1 MKGERMRT
9 SERILQEVKKAVI
22 GKDELLEKILMAILA
37 NGHILMEDMPG
48 VGKTTIARAFADAMQ
63 LDCRRMQFTVDVLPA
78 DVTGFSVIDPQTGK
92 TQIRKGAVFTNLFLA
107 DEINRTS
114 SRTQAALLEVMEEG
128 SVSVDGITMT
138 LEQPFLVIATQNPYG
153 SAGTQQLPESQ
164 LDRFMIRL
172 EIGYP
177 QEHDEIEILKRKQN
191 PQSYRVQCVAQRTQ
205 ILEMQKACREVFVHD
220 SLYHYIIQLLQATRN
235 NQRIYRGA
243 SPRAGV
249 ALLDMSKACAL
260 LQGRD
265 YVVSED
271 IQNVFVDTIAH
282 RILMQP
288 SHSIDAAAAKDA
300 LTQLLHHI
308 QPPHTRR
315 KGL

>member
-1 MKGERMRT
+1 MRT
-9 SERILQEVKKAVI
+9 SELILQEVKKAVI

-48 VGKTTIARAFADAMQ
+48 VGKTTIARAFADAMH
-63 LDCRRMQFTVDVLPA
+63 LDCRRMQFTIDVLPA
-78 DVTGFSVIDPQTGK
+78 DVTGFSVIDPETGK
-92 TQIRKGAVFTNLFLA
+92 TRIRKGAVFTNLFLA

-128 SVSVDGITMT
+128 SVSVDGVTMK

-177 QEHDEIEILKRKQN
+177 SEQDEIEILKRKQKLE
-191 PQSYRVQCVAQRTQ
+191 SYTVQRVAQCTQ

-235 NQRIYRGA
+235 NRRIYRGA

-249 ALLDMSKACAL
+249 SLMDMSKACAFMH
-260 LQGRD
+260 GRD
-265 YVVSED
+265 YVVPQD
-271 IQNVFVDTIAH
+271 IQQVFIDTIAH
-282 RILMQP
+282 RMLMQP
-288 SHSIDAAAAKDA
+288 THTADAAAAGEA
-300 LTQLLHHI
+300 LQEILQQI

>member
-138 LEQPFLVIATQNPYG
+138 LEQPFLVIATQKSLRLCRNTAAPG
-153 SAGTQQLPESQ
+153 ESAGP
-164 LDRFMIRL
+164 FMIRL

-191 PQSYRVQCVAQRTQ
+191 PQSYRVPV
-205 ILEMQKACREVFVHD
+205 
-220 SLYHYIIQLLQATRN
+220 
-235 NQRIYRGA
+235 
-243 SPRAGV
+243 
-249 ALLDMSKACAL
+249 CAAHPYSGNAEG
-260 LQGRD
+260 LQGGVCTRFPL
-265 YVVSED
+265 SL
-271 IQNVFVDTIAH
+271 H
-282 RILMQP
+282 
-288 SHSIDAAAAKDA
+288 HSAAAGDKKQSAH
-300 LTQLLHHI
+300 LSGGES
-308 QPPHTRR
+308 
-315 KGL
+315 KGRG

>member
-1 MKGERMRT
+1 MRT
-9 SERILQEVKKAVI
+9 SELILQEVKKPVI

-48 VGKTTIARAFADAMQ
+48 VGKTTIARAFADAMH

-78 DVTGFSVIDPQTGK
+78 DVTGFSVIDPVTGK
-92 TQIRKGAVFTNLFLA
+92 THIRKGAVFTNLFLA

-128 SVSVDGITMT
+128 SVSVDGVTMA

-177 QEHDEIEILKRKQN
+177 AEHDEIEILKRKQK
-191 PQSYRVQCVAQRTQ
+191 PESYRVQRVAERAQ
-205 ILEMQKACREVFVHD
+205 ILDMQKACREVFVHD

-235 NQRIYRGA
+235 NHRIYRGA
-243 SPRAGV
+243 SPRAGIS
-249 ALLDMSKACAL
+249 LLDMSKACAL
-260 LQGRD
+260 LHGRD
-265 YVVSED
+265 YVVPED
-271 IQNVFVDTIAH
+271 IQQVFLDTIAH

-288 SHSIDAAAAKDA
+288 SHTADAAAAGEA
-300 LTQLLHHI
+300 LTQI
-308 QPPHTRR
+308 MRQVQPPHTRR

>member
-1 MKGERMRT
+1 MRT
-9 SERILQEVKKAVI
+9 SELILQEVKKAVI

-48 VGKTTIARAFADAMQ
+48 VGKTTIARAFADAMH
-63 LDCRRMQFTVDVLPA
+63 LDCRRMQFTIDVLPA
-78 DVTGFSVIDPQTGK
+78 DVTGFSVIDPETGK
-92 TQIRKGAVFTNLFLA
+92 TRIRKGAVFTNLFLA

-128 SVSVDGITMT
+128 SVSVDGVTMK

-177 QEHDEIEILKRKQN
+177 SEQDEIEILKRKQK
-191 PQSYRVQCVAQRTQ
+191 PESYTVQRVAQRTQ

-235 NQRIYRGA
+235 NRRIYRGA

-249 ALLDMSKACAL
+249 SLMDMSKACAFMH
-260 LQGRD
+260 GRD
-265 YVVSED
+265 YVVPQD
-271 IQNVFVDTIAH
+271 IQQVFIDTIAH
-282 RILMQP
+282 RMLMQP
-288 SHSIDAAAAKDA
+288 THTADAAAAGEA
-300 LTQLLHHI
+300 LQEILQQI

-315 KGL
+315 KGP

>member
-1 MKGERMRT
+1 MRT

-128 SVSVDGITMT
+128 SVSVDGVTMM

-177 QEHDEIEILKRKQN
+177 AEHDEIEILKRKQN
-191 PQSYRVQCVAQRTQ
+191 PESYRVQCVAQRTQ
-205 ILEMQKACREVFVHD
+205 ILEMQKACAEVFVHD

-249 ALLDMSKACAL
+249 SLLDMSKACAL

-265 YVVSED
+265 YVVPED
-271 IQNVFVDTIAH
+271 IQRVFVDTIAH

-288 SHSIDAAAAKDA
+288 SHSADAAAAKEV
-300 LTQLLHHI
+300 LTYLLHHI

>member
-1 MKGERMRT
+1 MRT
-9 SERILQEVKKAVI
+9 SELILQEVKKAVI

-48 VGKTTIARAFADAMQ
+48 VGKTTIARAFADAMH
-63 LDCRRMQFTVDVLPA
+63 LDCRRMQFTIDVLPA
-78 DVTGFSVIDPQTGK
+78 DVTGFSVIDPETGK
-92 TQIRKGAVFTNLFLA
+92 TRIRKGAVFTNLFLA

-128 SVSVDGITMT
+128 SVSVDGVTMK
-138 LEQPFLVIATQNPYG
+138 LEQSFLVIATQNPYG

-177 QEHDEIEILKRKQN
+177 SEQDEIEILKRKQK
-191 PQSYRVQCVAQRTQ
+191 PESYTVQRVAQRTQ

-235 NQRIYRGA
+235 NRRIYRGA

-249 ALLDMSKACAL
+249 SLMDMSKACAFMH
-260 LQGRD
+260 GRD
-265 YVVSED
+265 YVVPQD
-271 IQNVFVDTIAH
+271 IQQVFIDTIAH
-282 RILMQP
+282 RMLMQP
-288 SHSIDAAAAKDA
+288 THTADAAAAGEA
-300 LTQLLHHI
+300 LQEILQQI

>member
-1 MKGERMRT
+1 
-9 SERILQEVKKAVI
+9 
-22 GKDELLEKILMAILA
+22 
-37 NGHILMEDMPG
+37 
-48 VGKTTIARAFADAMQ
+48 
-63 LDCRRMQFTVDVLPA
+63 MQFTIDVLPA
-78 DVTGFSVIDPQTGK
+78 DVTGFSVIDPETGK
-92 TQIRKGAVFTNLFLA
+92 TRIRKGAVFTNLFLA

-128 SVSVDGITMT
+128 SVSVDGVTMK

-177 QEHDEIEILKRKQN
+177 SEQDEIEILKRKQK
-191 PQSYRVQCVAQRTQ
+191 PESYTVQRVAQRTQ

-235 NQRIYRGA
+235 NRRIYRGA

-249 ALLDMSKACAL
+249 SLMDMSKACAFMH
-260 LQGRD
+260 GRD
-265 YVVSED
+265 YVVPQD
-271 IQNVFVDTIAH
+271 IQQVFIDTIAH
-282 RILMQP
+282 RMLMQP
-288 SHSIDAAAAKDA
+288 THTADAAAAGEA
-300 LTQLLHHI
+300 LQEILQQI

>member
-114 SRTQAALLEVMEEG
+114 SRTQAALLEVMEECQCG
-128 SVSVDGITMT
+128 RDNHDAGTAVSGDCDTKSLRLCRNT
-138 LEQPFLVIATQNPYG
+138 AAPRE
-153 SAGTQQLPESQ
+153 SAGPFH
-164 LDRFMIRL
+164 DPPGNRL
-172 EIGYP
+172 
-177 QEHDEIEILKRKQN
+177 
-191 PQSYRVQCVAQRTQ
+191 SA
-205 ILEMQKACREVFVHD
+205 
-220 SLYHYIIQLLQATRN
+220 
-235 NQRIYRGA
+235 GA
-243 SPRAGV
+243 
-249 ALLDMSKACAL
+249 
-260 LQGRD
+260 
-265 YVVSED
+265 
-271 IQNVFVDTIAH
+271 
-282 RILMQP
+282 
-288 SHSIDAAAAKDA
+288 
-300 LTQLLHHI
+300 
-308 QPPHTRR
+308 
-315 KGL
+315 

>member
-1 MKGERMRT
+1 MAEYLKGERMRT

-138 LEQPFLVIATQNPYG
+138 LEQPFLVIATQNPFG

-172 EIGYP
+172 EIRRSMMKLKSSSVSRIRKATVCSVSRSAHRFWKCRRPAGRCLYTIP
-177 QEHDEIEILKRKQN
+177 FIITSFSCCRRQETISAFIGE
-191 PQSYRVQCVAQRTQ
+191 RVQ
-205 ILEMQKACREVFVHD
+205 E
-220 SLYHYIIQLLQATRN
+220 
-235 NQRIYRGA
+235 
-243 SPRAGV
+243 
-249 ALLDMSKACAL
+249 
-260 LQGRD
+260 QG
-265 YVVSED
+265 
-271 IQNVFVDTIAH
+271 
-282 RILMQP
+282 
-288 SHSIDAAAAKDA
+288 
-300 LTQLLHHI
+300 
-308 QPPHTRR
+308 
-315 KGL
+315 

>member
-1 MKGERMRT
+1 
-9 SERILQEVKKAVI
+9 
-22 GKDELLEKILMAILA
+22 
-37 NGHILMEDMPG
+37 
-48 VGKTTIARAFADAMQ
+48 
-63 LDCRRMQFTVDVLPA
+63 
-78 DVTGFSVIDPQTGK
+78 
-92 TQIRKGAVFTNLFLA
+92 
-107 DEINRTS
+107 
-114 SRTQAALLEVMEEG
+114 
-128 SVSVDGITMT
+128 
-138 LEQPFLVIATQNPYG
+138 
-153 SAGTQQLPESQ
+153 
-164 LDRFMIRL
+164 MIRL

-243 SPRAGV
+243 SPSAGV

-265 YVVSED
+265 YVVPED

>member
-138 LEQPFLVIATQNPYG
+138 LEQPFLVIATQNP
-153 SAGTQQLPESQ
+153 
-164 LDRFMIRL
+164 
-172 EIGYP
+172 
-177 QEHDEIEILKRKQN
+177 
-191 PQSYRVQCVAQRTQ
+191 
-205 ILEMQKACREVFVHD
+205 
-220 SLYHYIIQLLQATRN
+220 
-235 NQRIYRGA
+235 QRIYRGA

-249 ALLDMSKACAL
+249 ALFDMSKACAL

-265 YVVSED
+265 YVVPED

>member
-1 MKGERMRT
+1 MRT
-9 SERILQEVKKAVI
+9 SELILQEVKKAVI

-48 VGKTTIARAFADAMQ
+48 VGKTTIARAFADAMH
-63 LDCRRMQFTVDVLPA
+63 LDCRRMQFTIDVLPA
-78 DVTGFSVIDPQTGK
+78 DVTGFSVIDPETGK
-92 TQIRKGAVFTNLFLA
+92 TRIRKGAVFTNLFLA

-128 SVSVDGITMT
+128 SVSVDGVTMK

-177 QEHDEIEILKRKQN
+177 SEQDEIEILKRKQK
-191 PQSYRVQCVAQRTQ
+191 PESYTVQRVAQRTQ

-235 NQRIYRGA
+235 NRRIYRGA
-243 SPRAGV
+243 SPRGGV
-249 ALLDMSKACAL
+249 SLMDMSKACAFMH
-260 LQGRD
+260 GRD
-265 YVVSED
+265 YVVPQD
-271 IQNVFVDTIAH
+271 IQQVFIDTIAH
-282 RILMQP
+282 RMLMQP
-288 SHSIDAAAAKDA
+288 THTADAAAAGEA
-300 LTQLLHHI
+300 LQEILQQI

>member
-1 MKGERMRT
+1 MRT
-9 SERILQEVKKAVI
+9 SELILQEVKKAVI

-48 VGKTTIARAFADAMQ
+48 VGKTTIARAFADAMH
-63 LDCRRMQFTVDVLPA
+63 LDCRRMQFTIDVLPA
-78 DVTGFSVIDPQTGK
+78 DVTGFSVIDPETGK
-92 TQIRKGAVFTNLFLA
+92 TRIRKGAVFTNLFLA

-128 SVSVDGITMT
+128 SVSVDGVTMT

-177 QEHDEIEILKRKQN
+177 SEQ
-191 PQSYRVQCVAQRTQ
+191 
-205 ILEMQKACREVFVHD
+205 EMQKACREVFVHD

-235 NQRIYRGA
+235 NRRIYRGA

-249 ALLDMSKACAL
+249 SLMDMSKACAFMH
-260 LQGRD
+260 GRD
-265 YVVSED
+265 YVVPQD
-271 IQNVFVDTIAH
+271 IQQVFIDTIAH
-282 RILMQP
+282 RMLMQP
-288 SHSIDAAAAKDA
+288 THTADAAAAGEA
-300 LTQLLHHI
+300 LQEILQQI

>member
-1 MKGERMRT
+1 MRT

-138 LEQPFLVIATQNPYG
+138 LEQPFLVIATQN
-153 SAGTQQLPESQ
+153 
-164 LDRFMIRL
+164 
-172 EIGYP
+172 
-177 QEHDEIEILKRKQN
+177 DEIEILKRKQN

-205 ILEMQKACREVFVHD
+205 ILEYRRPAGRCLYTIPFIITSFSCCRRQETISAFIGERV
-220 SLYHYIIQLLQATRN
+220 QE
-235 NQRIYRGA
+235 
-243 SPRAGV
+243 
-249 ALLDMSKACAL
+249 
-260 LQGRD
+260 QG
-265 YVVSED
+265 
-271 IQNVFVDTIAH
+271 
-282 RILMQP
+282 
-288 SHSIDAAAAKDA
+288 
-300 LTQLLHHI
+300 
-308 QPPHTRR
+308 
-315 KGL
+315 